1 MLLSQV
7 RAFSSW
13 PGSKATFVI
22 KEPDGALSDPFDLK
36 IISAAEWEGSTEG
49 LSLAEEPASTWRTSH
64 KRIFIRCGA
73 GSVLQ
78 LLTVQPASKKPML
91 VPAYLNGLTGS
102 AQLTVIQ

>member
-36 IISAAEWEGSTEG
+36 VVSAAEWEGAEAG
-49 LSLAEEPASTWRTSH
+49 LSLPEEPASTWRTSN
-64 KRIFIRCGA
+64 KKIFIRCGA

-78 LLTVQPASKKPML
+78 LLTVQPASKKPMQ
-91 VPAYLNGLTGS
+91 VPAYLNGLNPS
-102 AQLTVIQ
+102 AQLLLMQ